1 MKVKLLDFQVMNTYC
16 SGVIDLGYFTYV
28 MTDKEFRLQ
37 HLQDCLREYHN
48 VLKGYLDFEQ
58 TFEEFLDEF
67 NQMRPMYFFG
77 VMVRSFGTHN

>member
-1 MKVKLLDFQVMNTYC
+1 MNTYC

-37 HLQDCLREYHN
+37 HLQECLR
-48 VLKGYLDFEQ
+48 GYLDFEQ
-58 TFEEFLDEF
+58 TFEEFLEEF
-67 NQMRPMYFFG
+67 NNMRPMYFYG